1 MVSSVALCRGVNIPA
16 RTIWGVVY
24 DHDGGN
30 IYDYH
35 HQWTEV
41 LDDNGYWHPADFTYT
56 TNFDLND
63 IRYLDLIYA
72 PEENTIIKNR
82 LSEEIKVGNVKYFN
96 NYPASLT
103 GRLGF
108 ELVENKRPEYMTIK
122 YTFEF

>member
-82 LSEEIKVGNVKYFN
+82 LSEEIKVGNVKYFD